1 MSDWF
6 AGRFDIAF
14 DQDGSGRLLPA
25 IIALMVFL
33 ATLALAGSL
42 ALNTAILRWTTG
54 LSDSLT
60 VQIAEPLS
68 EQTQG
73 GASTPGFEAARQRV
87 RLDEAVQ
94 RTLAILRRTPGIATA
109 EPIGDD
115 QIATLLEPWLG
126 RSVVGA
132 DLPMPRLIEV
142 KVGDQS
148 ALDLDALRSSLSA
161 EVPGA
166 VIDDHSLWR
175 QQLIDFARAVE
186 GVSITIVLLIGGAAS
201 AVVVYATRS
210 GLLVHRETIE
220 VLHLIGAQDSY
231 VAGQFQSRAVAIAL
245 KGGLIG
251 LALAL
256 ATLMGL
262 SWVVRDVEQS
272 LLPHLA
278 LTLPD
283 WLVIAAL
290 PLLACLIALLT
301 ARMTVLSVLARYP

>member
-87 RLDEAVQ
+87 QLDEAVQ

>member
-1 MSDWF
+1 MADWF

-25 IIALMVFL
+25 IIALMVYL

-42 ALNTAILRWTTG
+42 ALNSAVLRWTEG

-68 EQTQG
+68 EPTP
-73 GASTPGFEAARQRV
+73 GAAATPGFEAAQQRV
-87 RLDEAVQ
+87 SMDQAVE
-94 RTLAILRRTPGIATA
+94 RALEILRRTPGIASA
-109 EPIGDD
+109 EAIGDD

-126 RSVVGA
+126 RSVIGA
-132 DLPMPRLIEV
+132 DLPMPRLIEAM
-142 KVGDQS
+142 VGDKS
-148 ALDLDALRSSLSA
+148 ALDLAALRTNLA
-161 EVPGA
+161 DEVPGA
-166 VIDDHSLWR
+166 VVDDHSLWR
-175 QQLIDFARAVE
+175 QQLVDFARAVE
-186 GVSITIVLLIGGAAS
+186 GVSFFIVLLIGGAAS

-210 GLLVHRETIE
+210 GLLVHQETIE

-231 VAGQFQSRAVAIAL
+231 VAGQFQSRAVGIAL

-256 ATLMGL
+256 VTLMGL
-262 SWVVRDVEQS
+262 SWMVRDMDQS
-272 LLPHLA
+272 LLPHLS

-290 PLLACLIALLT
+290 PLLACLISLLT

>member
-1 MSDWF
+1 MAEWF

-25 IIALMVFL
+25 IIALMVYL

-42 ALNTAILRWTTG
+42 ALNSAVLRWTAG

-60 VQIAEPLS
+60 VQITEPLS
-68 EQTQG
+68 EPALG
-73 GASTPGFEAARQRV
+73 GTATPGFEAARQRV
-87 RLDEAVQ
+87 RMDQAVEQ
-94 RTLAILRRTPGIATA
+94 ALAILRRTPGIASA
-109 EPIGDD
+109 DPIGDD

-126 RSVVGA
+126 RSVIGA

-142 KVGDQS
+142 KIGDQS
-148 ALDLDALRSSLSA
+148 ALDLAALRSSLSD

-175 QQLIDFARAVE
+175 KQLVDFARAVE
-186 GVSITIVLLIGGAAS
+186 GVSIFIVLLIGGAAS
-201 AVVVYATRS
+201 AVVIYATRS
-210 GLLVHRETIE
+210 GLMVHRETIE

-231 VAGQFQSRAVAIAL
+231 VAGQFQNRAVAVAL
-245 KGGLIG
+245 KGGLLG

-262 SWVVRDVEQS
+262 SWVVRDMEQA
-272 LLPHLA
+272 LLPHLT

-290 PLLACLIALLT
+290 PLLACLISLLT

>member
-1 MSDWF
+1 MADWF

-14 DQDGSGRLLPA
+14 DQDGSGRLLPG
-25 IIALMVFL
+25 IIGLMVFL

-42 ALNTAILRWTTG
+42 ALNSAVLRWTAG
-54 LSDSLT
+54 LSESLT

-68 EQTQG
+68 EPTA
-73 GASTPGFEAARQRV
+73 GAAATPGFEAARQRV
-87 RLDEAVQ
+87 RMDQAVDKAL
-94 RTLAILRRTPGIATA
+94 TILRETPGIASA
-109 EPIGDD
+109 DAIGDD

-126 RSVVGA
+126 RSVIGA

-142 KVGDQS
+142 QIADQA
-148 ALDLDALRSSLSA
+148 ALDLNALRTSLA
-161 EVPGA
+161 GEVPGA
-166 VIDDHSLWR
+166 AIDDHSLWR
-175 QQLIDFARAVE
+175 QQLVDFARAVE
-186 GVSITIVLLIGGAAS
+186 GVSIVIVLLIGGAAS

-210 GLLVHRETIE
+210 GLMVHRETIE

-231 VAGQFQSRAVAIAL
+231 VAGQFQSRAVGIAL

-262 SWVVRDVEQS
+262 SWVVRDVDQT
-272 LLPHLA
+272 LLPHLT

-290 PLLACLIALLT
+290 PLLACLISLLT

>member
-1 MSDWF
+1 MADWF

-25 IIALMVFL
+25 IIALMVYL

-42 ALNTAILRWTTG
+42 ALNSAVLRWTDG

-68 EQTQG
+68 EPTP
-73 GASTPGFEAARQRV
+73 GAEATPGFEAARQRV
-87 RLDEAVQ
+87 SLDQAVE
-94 RTLAILRRTPGIATA
+94 RALAILRRTPGIASA
-109 EPIGDD
+109 EAIGDD

-126 RSVVGA
+126 RSVIGA
-132 DLPMPRLIEV
+132 DLPMPRLIEAM
-142 KVGDQS
+142 VGDKS
-148 ALDLDALRSSLSA
+148 ALDLAALRNDLA
-161 EVPGA
+161 DEVPGA
-166 VIDDHSLWR
+166 VVDDHSLWR
-175 QQLIDFARAVE
+175 QQLVDFARAVE
-186 GVSITIVLLIGGAAS
+186 GVSFFIVLLIGGAAS

-210 GLLVHRETIE
+210 GLLVHQETIE

-231 VAGQFQSRAVAIAL
+231 VAGQFQSRAVGIAL

-256 ATLMGL
+256 VTLMGL
-262 SWVVRDVEQS
+262 SWMVRDMEQS
-272 LLPHLA
+272 LLPHLS